1 VPDRGAWAGIKFL
14 EIAGYKPDPD
24 ISKNHSPIVN
34 PYTLLDT
41 RQALGG

>member
-14 EIAGYKPDPD
+14 KIAGYEPDPD

-41 RQALGG
+41 RKALGV